1 LSLQKRSKK
10 LAVPIS
16 SAFQTGF
23 VATIVHTMNAAVA
36 AIRRINTPQ
45 QPQQTGLILNYPSHV
60 TCNHHENTILGA
72 RFRVR
77 LIADAL
83 IRPPIFRG
91 QRERFGLARR
101 VNIIGRRS
109 TPRHRSGVAGRP
121 AMHRKQPFSLQSGQS
136 ALGQPSSARRP
147 ASVIL
152 TRPTAR
158 LPALMFSRCAVASPA
173 RMRLASI
180 RRLKPCANIIAS
192 LTPNGL
198 LARNWS
204 ARRCSAPR

>member
-1 LSLQKRSKK
+1 M
-10 LAVPIS
+10 APP
-16 SAFQTGF
+16 
-23 VATIVHTMNAAVA
+23 
-36 AIRRINTPQ
+36 IRRC
-45 QPQQTGLILNYPSHV
+45 GRH
-60 TCNHHENTILGA
+60 
-72 RFRVR
+72 
-77 LIADAL
+77 AL
-83 IRPPIFRG
+83 
-91 QRERFGLARR
+91 
-101 VNIIGRRS
+101 
-109 TPRHRSGVAGRP
+109 
-121 AMHRKQPFSLQSGQS
+121 HRKQPFSLQSGRS

-204 ARRCSAPR
+204 ARRCSAPRRRFRGGAAIRGPFIGQCTPDSGRLAVAPKSAESGQNPTSRRPHPKPCRIHSQKGDVGQVQRG